1 MNIIAKLSFW
11 IKMPLR
17 ASITKALEEFKRHGY
32 VEKLKTHI
40 TPESI
45 PSDKEK
51 VVTFLCDIIIHI

>member
-11 IKMPLR
+11 IKMPLGK
-17 ASITKALEEFKRHGY
+17 SIRKALEEFKRQGY